1 MNPKMRKLLK
11 NNAFQSI
18 LSSLLCII
26 IGLIIGF
33 IVLLCINPS
42 GAFEGIMD
50 LIKNFLTIRMP
61 ESHSNTLAAL

>member
-50 LIKNFLTIRMP
+50 LIKNFFNYQNRCV
-61 ESHSNTLAAL
+61 

>member
-33 IVLLCINPS
+33 IVLL
-42 GAFEGIMD
+42 
-50 LIKNFLTIRMP
+50 
-61 ESHSNTLAAL
+61 